1 MTRVSRLSLIKLLC
15 LTGFC
20 WAGASWAFTLG
31 SPQVQSLAGEPL
43 RVEIPISITA
53 DDQALLQSL
62 TVDMPNRSAY
72 EQLGVSERI
81 IQFNPQA
88 MIYRN
93 RQEDLMVLIETVNP
107 VPIAEEPFI
116 NVLLN
121 LSWASGS
128 QLKTFTF
135 LLADPQKILVKPG
148 QTLSGIAA
156 SMLPEFDGATL
167 DQTMIALFKANPD
180 AFASGNINVL
190 SAGAELK
197 KPSQSVLGSISPTQA
212 SQIVLEA
219 NQQWRAERESQ
230 GKVEVRS
237 DHDQAQVA
245 KGATKDTLKIGS
257 STDNKDLEKQYVEQ
271 LVAEEKQLEQT
282 KSRIATLEKNISE
295 LQALLDKPKDEE
307 KPVQQSKFSLPKLPD
322 IPNLPGLSKLPNIPE
337 LPNVPKQAMYVLVAL
352 AALAL
357 LALVAILLWGVILF
371 VRKSKSSDVH
381 HHVHVDDVPSE
392 PAKAQLGSEYNIP
405 ERAQAIFSGLNLD
418 LGSPSKKEEAKPEF
432 NSEDSRALAD
442 ALRVKLNLARA
453 YITIEDFS
461 AAKKSLEEIL
471 NTSNAVDPAITIEAQ
486 GVLSELSHRQT

>member
-1 MTRVSRLSLIKLLC
+1 ML
-15 LTGFC
+15 F
-20 WAGASWAFTLG
+20 
-31 SPQVQSLAGEPL
+31 
-43 RVEIPISITA
+43 
-53 DDQALLQSL
+53 
-62 TVDMPNRSAY
+62 RS
-72 EQLGVSERI
+72 
-81 IQFNPQA
+81 
-88 MIYRN
+88 
-93 RQEDLMVLIETVNP
+93 
-107 VPIAEEPFI
+107 
-116 NVLLN
+116 
-121 LSWASGS
+121 
-128 QLKTFTF
+128 
-135 LLADPQKILVKPG
+135 
-148 QTLSGIAA
+148 
-156 SMLPEFDGATL
+156 
-167 DQTMIALFKANPD
+167 
-180 AFASGNINVL
+180 ASGNINVL

-197 KPSQSVLGSISPTQA
+197 MPSQSVLGSISPTQA

-237 DHDQAQVA
+237 DQDQTQVA

-295 LQALLDKPKDEE
+295 LQALLDKPKNEE
-307 KPVQQSKFSLPKLPD
+307 KPVEQNKFSLPKLPD
-322 IPNLPGLSKLPNIPE
+322 IPDLPGLSKLPNIPE

-352 AALAL
+352 AALAA

-381 HHVHVDDVPSE
+381 HPVHVDDVPSE
-392 PAKAQLGSEYNIP
+392 PSKAQLGSEYSIP

-418 LGSPSKKEEAKPEF
+418 LGSPSKKEEPKPDF